1 MTRERSGRNEF
12 GQELRR
18 LREQAGLTQI
28 QLAAHLDYHHTYVS
42 KIESGARLP
51 RIAFAAKADDLLAA
65 GGALFAVATKI
76 RSRLCSGP
84 STGESL
90 IPLPRAPRG
99 VEQSRLSL
107 TRYVRLPAFGVTCPA
122 HGIDGCEALVP
133 GRLAEVPGV
142 DGLTVGSETL
152 HGFAALLTTYVDAD
166 VSEVAGDLAVPVE
179 RALHTLM
186 PLVPMARGVQ
196 ADGLLQLAARYAD
209 LAGWLRVKRGQHGIA
224 MSWLHRS
231 VEWALASGGAGTACE
246 ALSSMGVLA
255 MIEGDAATALDHSVA
270 AAAVDPNRQWTGVHA
285 QLNQAR
291 AHAMLGDHREFARLS
306 RAAQRAADRFDDR
319 DRTEAPWLT
328 GAAGVTYIASHLA
341 GGLRDLAEVTGRSVI
356 ADRAVTYA
364 ETSLANV
371 PARMHGSRLML
382 TLRLADSQACRG
394 DLDAAVELAR
404 PVIAAAASAPATP
417 IRHELS
423 RLRSRL
429 GSRFAELIDIV

>member
-1 MTRERSGRNEF
+1 MTHEKPGRNEF

-18 LREQAGLTQI
+18 LRERAGLTQI
-28 QLAAHLDYHHTYVS
+28 QLAASLDYHHTYVS
-42 KIESGARLP
+42 KIERGARLP

-65 GGALFAVATKI
+65 GGTLFAVATKI

-84 STGESL
+84 STGEGS

-99 VEQSRLSL
+99 VDQPRLPL
-107 TRYVRLPAFGVTCPA
+107 TRYVRLPAFGVTCPS

-142 DGLTVGSETL
+142 DGLAVGSETL
-152 HGFAALLTTYVDAD
+152 HGFAALLTTYIDAD

-186 PLVPMARGVQ
+186 TLVPMARGVQ

-246 ALSSMGVLA
+246 ALSDMGVLA
-255 MIEGDAATALDHSVA
+255 MIEGDAATALDYSRA
-270 AAAVDPNRQWTGVHA
+270 AAAVDRNRRWTGVQA

-291 AHAMLGDHREFARLS
+291 AHAVLGDHREFTRLS
-306 RAAQRAADRFDDR
+306 GSAQRAAGKLDGR
-319 DRTEAPWLT
+319 DHVEAPWLT
-328 GAAGVTYIASHLA
+328 GTAGAAYIASHLA

-404 PVIAAAASAPATP
+404 PVMAAVTTATATP
-417 IRHELS
+417 IRHELR
-423 RLRSRL
+423 RLRTRL
-429 GSRFAELIDIV
+429 GDRFTELLDGR